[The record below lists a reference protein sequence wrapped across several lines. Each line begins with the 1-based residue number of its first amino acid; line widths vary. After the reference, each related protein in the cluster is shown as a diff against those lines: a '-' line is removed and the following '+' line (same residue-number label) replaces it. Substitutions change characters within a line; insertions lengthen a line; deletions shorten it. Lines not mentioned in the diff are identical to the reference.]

1 MSYHHSNA
9 MFKMPDDPNVPI
21 LMVSA
26 GSGIAPFRS
35 FWQQRMLLHWPRSTA
50 WLYHGCRNRS
60 ENMFED
66 ETSKIVQ
73 RHVAMSRVGDTK
85 QYVQDLLLRDQTFA
99 NREELDEHKKVHLC
113 CSQCPELE
121 PLRDKTNFAGHMEIH
136 FCQLSKQFDSR
147 KELDEHKK
155 CLKVRQ
161 KLGTRE
167 NLKI

>member
-1 MSYHHSNA
+1 MLFHFHEIFFNSLGQFLSYHHSNA

-85 QYVQDLLLRDQTFA
+85 QYVQDLLLRDQTFVYDVIA
-99 NREELDEHKKVHLC
+99 NRKGHIYLCGKVIFFQ
-113 CSQCPELE
+113 S
-121 PLRDKTNFAGHMEIH
+121 KF
-136 FCQLSKQFDSR
+136 FCD
-147 KELDEHKK
+147 
-155 CLKVRQ
+155 
-161 KLGTRE
+161 
-167 NLKI
+167 

>member
-85 QYVQDLLLRDQTFA
+85 QYVQDLLLRDQTFVYDVIA
-99 NREELDEHKKVHLC
+99 NRKGHIYLCGKVII
-113 CSQCPELE
+113 
-121 PLRDKTNFAGHMEIH
+121 F
-136 FCQLSKQFDSR
+136 
-147 KELDEHKK
+147 
-155 CLKVRQ
+155 
-161 KLGTRE
+161 
-167 NLKI
+167 